1 MIFGRK
7 VQAASA
13 PFGRAPS
20 PVIRLLG
27 AGRTHPG
34 PPPVSALRGVDLT
47 VKQGDYLAITGPSG
61 AGKSTML
68 NVLGLLDHL
77 TEGSY
82 ELDGLDV
89 SKLGEASRS
98 AIRGSRIGFVFQ
110 SFHLLP
116 HRTALE
122 NVVLAQVYNH
132 QPHGR
137 RKDAALAVLTRVGLA
152 HRVHAMPTSLS
163 GGERQRVAI
172 ARAIVNMPKLL
183 LCDEPTGNLDSGAT
197 RSLLDLFDELN
208 AAGLTIV
215 VITHESEVA
224 ARTRRRVEILD
235 GRLTLDQV
243 TGRHD
248 C

>member
-1 MIFGRK
+1 MRFFRDSG
-7 VQAASA
+7 AASA
-13 PFGRAPS
+13 ERESTDS
-20 PVIRLLG
+20 PVIYLHG
-27 AGRTHPG
+27 VGRTYPG
-34 PPPVSALRGVDLT
+34 PPPVFALRGVNLK
-47 VKQGDYLAITGPSG
+47 VEQGDYVAITGPSG

-68 NVLGLLDHL
+68 NVIGLLDQL
-77 TEGSY
+77 TEGRY
-82 ELDGLDV
+82 ELDGIDV
-89 SKLGEASRS
+89 SAVSEATRS

-132 QPHGR
+132 QPHGHR
-137 RKDAALAVLTRVGLA
+137 RDAALAVLTRVGLA
-152 HRVHAMPTSLS
+152 HRVNALPTSLS

-172 ARAIVNMPKLL
+172 ARAIVNRPKLL
-183 LCDEPTGNLDSGAT
+183 LCDEPTGNLDSAAT
-197 RSLLDLFDELN
+197 QSLLDLLDELN

-224 ARTRRRVEILD
+224 VRARRRVEICD
-235 GRLTLDQV
+235 GQLTLDQL
-243 TGRHD
+243 TDRHG

>member
-1 MIFGRK
+1 MRFFRNSG
-7 VQAASA
+7 AANAERESTD
-13 PFGRAPS
+13 S
-20 PVIRLLG
+20 PVIHLHG
-27 AGRTHPG
+27 VGRTYPG
-34 PPPVSALRGVDLT
+34 PPPVFALRGVNLK
-47 VKQGDYLAITGPSG
+47 VEQGDYVAITGPSG

-68 NVLGLLDHL
+68 NVIGLLDQL
-77 TEGSY
+77 TEGRY
-82 ELDGLDV
+82 ELDGIDV
-89 SKLGEASRS
+89 SSVSEASRS

-132 QPHGR
+132 QPHGHR
-137 RKDAALAVLTRVGLA
+137 RGAALAVLTRVGLA
-152 HRVHAMPTSLS
+152 HRVNALPTSLS

-172 ARAIVNMPKLL
+172 ARAIVNRPKLL
-183 LCDEPTGNLDSGAT
+183 LCDEPTGNLDSAAT
-197 RSLLDLFDELN
+197 QALLDLLDELN

-224 ARTRRRVEILD
+224 VRARRRVEIFD
-235 GRLTLDQV
+235 GQLTLDQL
-243 TGRHD
+243 TDRHG